1 MQRLICLTA
10 IVVCLIS
17 IAVGA
22 MPEPYYSDVPARV
35 EGADAI
41 AAIISEINY
50 SAMYIEDK
58 FDCTEI
64 AAHAE
69 WRLENM
75 GIETKLVMT
84 EEPNPAHM
92 FLLCNTSEGWV
103 PIETCY
109 DDGVAVPIR
118 DPEDWHYDY
127 TLSFE
132 GLPDLHE
139 QAQSDV
145 HGNWWN
151 TIEP

>member
-1 MQRLICLTA
+1 MQKVVLLTA

-22 MPEPYYSDVPARV
+22 MPEPYYSDASARI
-35 EGADAI
+35 ESPDAI

-92 FLLCNTSEGWV
+92 FILCNTSQGWV

-109 DDGVAVPIR
+109 DDGIATPIL
-118 DPEDWHYDY
+118 DPEDWHYNY

-132 GLPDLHE
+132 GLPDLHN

-151 TIEP
+151 TINP

>member
-1 MQRLICLTA
+1 MQKAVLLTA
-10 IVVCLIS
+10 IVVCLVS

-22 MPEPYYSDVPARV
+22 MPEPYYSDVPVRI
-35 EGADAI
+35 ESPEAI
-41 AAIISEINY
+41 AEIISEVNY
-50 SAMYIEDK
+50 SAMYVEDK

-92 FLLCNTSEGWV
+92 FILCNTSQGWV

-109 DDGVAVPIR
+109 DDGIATPVS
-118 DPEDWHYDY
+118 DPEDWHYNY
-127 TLSFE
+127 TMAFE
-132 GLPDLHE
+132 SLQEIHE
-139 QAQSDV
+139 LTGCNT

-151 TIEP
+151 TIKP